1 MFGLGYPRSASPTR
15 AHGAPTIFNEVGCL
29 TNHRY
34 NAKQQ
39 EKEQPRRPPKIQIVE
54 YHADLFRPDDRII
67 AYTASGE
74 RLLLGTADIAPQY
87 STYRRLYVDEHEHFF
102 SLTRKGLRNIYDG
115 FSPAHRVARKITRN
129 GISGSGSNS
138 PFMPNFGG
146 IACYIF
152 VCTVFHGP
160 RPIYPDGKRAE
171 CDHLNG
177 DRRCYAA
184 DNLEWVHPKENAWRS
199 RHVLQVLRKHDINP
213 ADYSGPEMRV
223 WFRVMRELDEQIP
236 DHRQRMEKQDYLNAF
251 TAALKQ

>member
-1 MFGLGYPRSASPTR
+1 MKWGVSQIIATMQ
-15 AHGAPTIFNEVGCL
+15 N
-29 TNHRY
+29 
-34 NAKQQ
+34 KQQ

-199 RHVLQVLRKHDINP
+199 KHVLQVLRKHDINP

-223 WFRVMRELDEQIP
+223 WFRVMRELDEQIH
-236 DHRQRMEKQDYLNAF
+236 DHGQRMEKQDYLNAF
-251 TAALKQ
+251 TAALNRKL